1 MNMASVCVARFG
13 QVGRRTAVKLMV
25 VGAVGLMSLAGTN
38 PALAASDDQASFWT
52 QFTPSVDTR
61 LIFVSSSAGN
71 DSNSGLTPATPVKT
85 IARGYQLLRDGSPDW
100 LLLKRGDTWVEA
112 LPNWMK
118 SGRSESEK
126 MVMGAY
132 GDGDSRPQIRP
143 PDGVVGM
150 NAIGN
155 SKTDHVAFVG
165 FHLEPKERLGDS
177 SPVGF
182 RWLRRGEDIL
192 FEDLFV
198 GGWSANFILQAAGDG
213 VVLKDFRIN
222 GCVIVDAWS
231 TTSHSQ
237 GLFIYGTDGMVIEN
251 SVIASNGFNPDRG
264 ADPTIY
270 NHNVYVQNGSGGV
283 VLRDCIVAD
292 AASHGVQMR
301 PGGVIEGNL
310 FLSNPISILVGG
322 GTNPDAGG
330 VIGNVKNNTIMYGRG
345 IGSSLPRSMGIDLS
359 NIREATVFGNI
370 LAISQIDYNGSPIQ
384 ISRSGEHGV
393 TDTEISR
400 NTIVNWH
407 GAIAISAPGN
417 GHVYRNIVLNDNAIY
432 RDLTQNGGNP
442 VFNKSLVSIFDANHA
457 GVVISSNHYSYFGMH
472 SRPFME
478 GASGLTV
485 DSWASNVEPD
495 GIFTA
500 VSQPPSGLELESY
513 MTSVGRQGGLAEF
526 LNEARLQSR
535 KSFDP
540 AISSGSVHSWARTRY
555 PL

>member
-264 ADPTIY
+264 ADPTVF
-270 NHNVYVQNGSGGV
+270 NHNIYAQTGSVNLTVRNNIIADASSHGIQMRCGGV
-283 VLRDCIVAD
+283 VD
-292 AASHGVQMR
+292 
-301 PGGVIEGNL
+301 GNV
-310 FLSNPISILVGG
+310 FISNPISILIGG
-322 GTNPDAGG
+322 GYTPTSAVTCD
-330 VIGNVKNNTIMYGRG
+330 VKGNLIMYGRDLSPG
-345 IGSSLPRSMGIDLS
+345 QPRAMGIDLQ
-359 NIREATVFGNI
+359 NIGSGEVANNI
-370 LAISQIDYNGSPIQ
+370 LFSTGESVSQFAVRIKDQNPDYFGISNLSIRSNWVVKWNSPVGIYSPGSQTLYERISISDNHVIRDFADSTSPIFLAFAAGDDRFEFNGNEVLFTGDYPSPFQIGANRVSSSAWQSQIDPSMDFRHLDSAMPQLGLEAYLQDFGIQ
-384 ISRSGEHGV
+384 GN
-393 TDTEISR
+393 TDTFMLR
-400 NTIVNWH
+400 ARKLTRRHGDAVVNASSVTAWH
-407 GAIAISAPGN
+407 QD
-417 GHVYRNIVLNDNAIY
+417 R
-432 RDLTQNGGNP
+432 
-442 VFNKSLVSIFDANHA
+442 
-457 GVVISSNHYSYFGMH
+457 
-472 SRPFME
+472 
-478 GASGLTV
+478 
-485 DSWASNVEPD
+485 
-495 GIFTA
+495 
-500 VSQPPSGLELESY
+500 LE
-513 MTSVGRQGGLAEF
+513 
-526 LNEARLQSR
+526 
-535 KSFDP
+535 
-540 AISSGSVHSWARTRY
+540 
-555 PL
+555 